1 MLDTKNE
8 NHLEDD
14 VEKIQ
19 SENISENQVK
29 VEEKNLSVESSDEKS
44 EEQIVDEKSEEQVVD
59 EKTEGQVEDVKTK
72 EQVVDEIDNQIAE
85 SSEKEEEHEEEVAVD
100 LESMSLEKLVLELE
114 SLLNGNKIQK
124 INSQVNSIKTVFSS
138 KFAEILAEKKAIFL
152 EEGGESIDFSYTNPF
167 KVKFNSLM
175 NGFKDSR
182 TKYYKD
188 LEKEFSNNLETR
200 FSVIEQL
207 KELIENADS
216 KTMYSQFK
224 GLQDRWKK
232 IGPVPREKYNGTWR
246 TYHHH
251 VERFYDLLHLSNDYR
266 DLDFKQNLEEKTKLV
281 EQVELLTTK
290 TDVNA
295 AFKELQLIHKMWKED
310 IGPVARDQRDEIWD
324 RFSAATKIIHDK
336 RHEFYRGMKDRYE
349 GNVEKKLIVIA
360 EIEAVDTSKNTNHS
374 DWQSSIKLI
383 ERLREEFFKIG
394 KVPKYDSD
402 KIWNKFKDTT
412 KKFNKNKN
420 KFYKNI
426 KGEQQENLEK
436 KLKLIELAATMKE
449 SEDWENTTNLMKQI
463 QVDWKKIGHVPRK
476 YSDKIWNDFRNT
488 CNHYFD
494 RFHEYKN
501 SGSREEQLVF
511 DNKKNLL
518 DTIET
523 SLTKELNVDLEMI
536 NGFISDWSSYGK
548 VPHGMRHI
556 ETKFSK
562 LIDKLYSTLSID
574 PKELELFKFKNQMD
588 SLVGQNNY
596 RKLDSEQLF
605 IRKKIDELIREKQ
618 QLENNISFF
627 ANAKSDNPLLKN
639 VQNNILEIENKL
651 TGFKEKLSYLS
662 QLDY

>member
-14 VEKIQ
+14 VKKIQ

-44 EEQIVDEKSEEQVVD
+44 EEQILDEEPEEQVVD
-59 EKTEGQVEDVKTK
+59 EKMEGEVEDVKTK
-72 EQVVDEIDNQIAE
+72 EQVVDEIDHQIAE
-85 SSEKEEEHEEEVAVD
+85 SSEKEEEHEELVAVD
-100 LESMSLEKLVLELE
+100 LESMSLEGLVLELE

-175 NGFKDSR
+175 NDFKDSR

-232 IGPVPREKYNGTWR
+232 IGPVPREKYNDTWR

-281 EQVELLTTK
+281 EQVEMLTTI

-336 RHEFYRGMKDRYE
+336 RHEFYRVMKDHYE

-383 ERLREEFFKIG
+383 EKLREEFFKIG

-412 KKFNKNKN
+412 RKFNKNKN

-463 QVDWKKIGHVPRK
+463 QTDWKKIGHVPRK

-518 DTIET
+518 DTIKT
-523 SLTKELNVDLEMI
+523 SLTEELNVDLEMI
-536 NGFISDWSSYGK
+536 NGFIADWSSYGK

-562 LIDKLYSTLSID
+562 LIDKLYSRLSID

-588 SLVGQNNY
+588 SLIGQNNY

-651 TGFKEKLSYLS
+651 TGFREKLSYLS